1 MAQITVNLPG
11 GETAT
16 IPDWQVD
23 TNLQNILKQ
32 LQSMNRMDSKDMEDL
47 KKVMQNHVNEVKVNA
62 TNNKKTSE
70 ELKKIRQ
77 ADAGSRRRLSSTV
90 ENIFDTVGSTIGLIA
105 GKSLTVF
112 GSAITI
118 FSGLLV
124 ARAQDLGE
132 ALNELTKQGVARGDA
147 QGEAVSSQ
155 ILKLN
160 ALGLSTDSAI
170 ASIADNSRV
179 FATSAAQAN
188 AVIRSFDDL
197 AKSGIDLGMTFGDA
211 TAAAADELTQR
222 QNLLNIGRLNQS
234 QQTVLSRQ
242 VNQTIRNQIKY
253 SQALGESIDTL
264 SSFADSITTNN
275 GLLGASLL
283 RFNDAVRN
291 DMLNGVRNFAIAM
304 RGMGGEGGGEIAAA
318 VTEAMIGGAIGFSDT
333 AVDMIAVLPSLAGQ
347 FNDLIADFKTG
358 QVDGAE
364 AAESFTQSL
373 GNLSQRERDR
383 IFLLARAGD
392 QTARMMAQTVIA
404 FEQSAQRLTEMG
416 FQESD
421 QQAIQKGSNL
431 LQTVFSQLRGT
442 VDFVINS
449 FVFMIGDIDQVGDTI
464 ETMIDGFV
472 DFRTNLRNLL
482 YSMMGFKLTN
492 DEIVT
497 EGSALAKFFAGMPEK
512 LQNFADKL
520 NARIAALA
528 QNISDAGGLG
538 AYLKDRGTSLIEVV
552 SNSAKDLFA
561 YLFDEEKGKITQ
573 WWTNTGKPM
582 LESTWE
588 KITKFF
594 KELYNKLVGFF
605 GGTEIDV
612 AEVTESPEKK
622 EVVEG
627 STESSEEVVKEAGK
641 PFLTRMSEKIF
652 QGMINVLAKPESQ
665 QIFANVGQSI
675 IAGGLAQMDAY
686 LRALTFEIPAKK
698 DALGYF
704 DFGGIGPVKPFAG
717 TVSPGPLPG
726 GGTQPG
732 PPAPIQPIDFS
743 GFGGVSPADNEL
755 KELLL
760 RYFSEKETNSGS
772 TVLADSSS
780 PIPVQE
786 DTLDEILNTFKE
798 SGTTHT
804 QLKGI
809 KSALQ
814 ELASAME

>member
-32 LQSMNRMDSKDMEDL
+32 LQSMNRMDNKDMEDL

-304 RGMGGEGGGEIAAA
+304 K
-318 VTEAMIGGAIGFSDT
+318 AMIGGAIGFSDT

-492 DEIVT
+492 NEIVT

-552 SNSAKDLFA
+552 SDSAKKVFA

-594 KELYNKLVGFF
+594 QELYNKLVGFF

-612 AEVTESPEKK
+612 ADVTESPEKT

-627 STESSEEVVKEAGK
+627 GTESPEEVVKEAGK

-652 QGMINVLAKPESQ
+652 QGLINVLAKPESQ
-665 QIFANVGQSI
+665 QVFANLGQSVI
-675 IAGGLAQMDAY
+675 TGALSQVDAY
-686 LRALTFEIPAKK
+686 LRSIAFEIPAKK
-698 DALGYF
+698 DVFFGF
-704 DFGGIGPVKPFAG
+704 DFPGIGPIKPFSG
-717 TVSPGPLPG
+717 TVPGPLPG

-732 PPAPIQPIDFS
+732 PPAPATTPAIDFS
-743 GFGGVSPADNEL
+743 NFGGVSPADNEL

-809 KSALQ
+809 KTALQ